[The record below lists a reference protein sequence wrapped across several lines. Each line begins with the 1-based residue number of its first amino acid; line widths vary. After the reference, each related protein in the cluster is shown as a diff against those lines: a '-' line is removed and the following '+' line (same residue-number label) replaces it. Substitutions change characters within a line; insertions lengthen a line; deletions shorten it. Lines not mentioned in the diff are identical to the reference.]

1 MREIILDIETSGLD
15 YKEGHRI
22 IEIGCVELNKKEV
35 GSHFHRYI
43 NPLKTLTEE
52 NIKIHG
58 ITNEFLEDKPLFEDV
73 AEEFLSFIQDSSIIA
88 HNANFDVGFL
98 NYELEKLSKPQIAK
112 DRVVDTV
119 VIARNRFPGQ
129 QVNLD
134 ALVKKLKVNTLVDRE
149 FHGALK
155 DAKILTD
162 VYLELQGINQM
173 GLQLNERKTEDLNL
187 SGELNL
193 TQIVL
198 TKDETEAHKEFIKNN
213 IPNANWAK
221 EDKSYDAEQMSFD
234 LTDAQYTAKF
244 LLENDDDIDYA
255 FNEKELLKEML
266 EYIDATYDAHYSQ
279 DKYQSTEI
287 IEDMGHGM
295 GFALGKRADVSA
307 LPSELQVKE
316 NPSPREELGSI
327 WKKT

>member
-22 IEIGCVELNKKEV
+22 IEIGCVELKRKEV
-35 GSHFHRYI
+35 GSYFHQYI

-73 AEEFLSFIQDSSIIA
+73 ADKFLNFIEDSLIIA

-98 NYELEKLSKPQIAK
+98 NQELERISKPQIAK
-112 DRVVDTV
+112 ERVVDTV

-134 ALVKKLKVNTLVDRE
+134 ALVKKLKVNSLVDRE

-173 GLQLNERKTEDLNL
+173 GLDLNERNVEDLKL

-193 TQIVL
+193 KPIVL

-213 IPNANWAK
+213 ISNSNWAK
-221 EDKSYDAEQMSFD
+221 IDKNYE
-234 LTDAQYTAKF
+234 
-244 LLENDDDIDYA
+244 
-255 FNEKELLKEML
+255 
-266 EYIDATYDAHYSQ
+266 
-279 DKYQSTEI
+279 
-287 IEDMGHGM
+287 
-295 GFALGKRADVSA
+295 
-307 LPSELQVKE
+307 
-316 NPSPREELGSI
+316 
-327 WKKT
+327 

>member
-22 IEIGCVELNKKEV
+22 IEIGCVELNRKEV

-73 AEEFLSFIQDSSIIA
+73 AEDFLSFIQDSSIIA

-98 NYELEKLSKPQIAK
+98 NHELEKLSQPQISK

-119 VIARNRFPGQ
+119 LIARNRFPGQ

-173 GLQLNERKTEDLNL
+173 GLQLNERKSENLNL
-187 SGELNL
+187 TDELNL

-213 IPNANWAK
+213 IPNSNWAK
-221 EDKSYDAEQMSFD
+221 IDKNYE
-234 LTDAQYTAKF
+234 
-244 LLENDDDIDYA
+244 
-255 FNEKELLKEML
+255 
-266 EYIDATYDAHYSQ
+266 
-279 DKYQSTEI
+279 
-287 IEDMGHGM
+287 
-295 GFALGKRADVSA
+295 
-307 LPSELQVKE
+307 
-316 NPSPREELGSI
+316 
-327 WKKT
+327 

>member
-15 YKEGHRI
+15 YKEVHRI
-22 IEIGCVELNKKEV
+22 IEIGCVELNRKEV

-98 NYELEKLSKPQIAK
+98 NHELKKLSKPQIDK

-173 GLQLNERKTEDLNL
+173 GLQLNEGKVEDLKL

-193 TQIVL
+193 KPIVL

-213 IPNANWAK
+213 IPNSNWAK
-221 EDKSYDAEQMSFD
+221 IDKNYE
-234 LTDAQYTAKF
+234 
-244 LLENDDDIDYA
+244 
-255 FNEKELLKEML
+255 
-266 EYIDATYDAHYSQ
+266 
-279 DKYQSTEI
+279 
-287 IEDMGHGM
+287 
-295 GFALGKRADVSA
+295 
-307 LPSELQVKE
+307 
-316 NPSPREELGSI
+316 
-327 WKKT
+327 

>member
-15 YKEGHRI
+15 YKEGHRV
-22 IEIGCVELNKKEV
+22 IEIGCIELNRKEV
-35 GSHFHRYI
+35 GSHFHQYI

-73 AEEFLSFIQDSSIIA
+73 ADDFLSFIQDSFIIA

-98 NYELEKLSKPQIAK
+98 NHELEKVYKPTIDK

-134 ALVKKLKVNTLVDRE
+134 ALVKKLKVNSLIDRE

-162 VYLELQGINQM
+162 VYLELQGVNQM
-173 GLQLNERKTEDLNL
+173 RLGLEEGQSEDLNL

-193 TQIVL
+193 KTIVL
-198 TKDETEAHKEFIKNN
+198 TKEETEAHKEFIRNN
-213 IPNANWAK
+213 IPNSNWAK
-221 EDKSYDAEQMSFD
+221 TDK
-234 LTDAQYTAKF
+234 
-244 LLENDDDIDYA
+244 
-255 FNEKELLKEML
+255 
-266 EYIDATYDAHYSQ
+266 TY
-279 DKYQSTEI
+279 E
-287 IEDMGHGM
+287 
-295 GFALGKRADVSA
+295 
-307 LPSELQVKE
+307 
-316 NPSPREELGSI
+316 
-327 WKKT
+327 

>member
-22 IEIGCVELNKKEV
+22 IEIGCIELNRKEV
-35 GSHFHRYI
+35 GSHFHQYI

-73 AEEFLSFIQDSSIIA
+73 ADKFLNFIEDSQIIA

-98 NYELEKLSKPQIAK
+98 NHELEKISKPQIAK

-134 ALVKKLKVNTLVDRE
+134 SLVKKLKVNSLVDRE

-162 VYLELQGINQM
+162 VYLELQGINQI
-173 GLQLNERKTEDLNL
+173 GLELNERNAEDLIL

-193 TQIVL
+193 KPIVL

-213 IPNANWAK
+213 IPNSNWAK
-221 EDKSYDAEQMSFD
+221 TDKNYE
-234 LTDAQYTAKF
+234 
-244 LLENDDDIDYA
+244 
-255 FNEKELLKEML
+255 
-266 EYIDATYDAHYSQ
+266 
-279 DKYQSTEI
+279 
-287 IEDMGHGM
+287 
-295 GFALGKRADVSA
+295 
-307 LPSELQVKE
+307 
-316 NPSPREELGSI
+316 
-327 WKKT
+327 

>member
-15 YKEGHRI
+15 YKDGHRV
-22 IEIGCVELNKKEV
+22 IEIGCIELNQKEV
-35 GSHFHRYI
+35 GSHFHQYI

-52 NIKIHG
+52 NMKIHG

-73 AEEFLSFIQDSSIIA
+73 ADDFLSFIQDSFIIA

-98 NYELEKLSKPQIAK
+98 NHELEKISKPTIDQ

-134 ALVKKLKVNTLVDRE
+134 ALVKKLKVNSLIDRE

-162 VYLELQGINQM
+162 VYLELQGVNQM
-173 GLQLNERKTEDLNL
+173 GLGLEEGQSEDLNL

-193 TQIVL
+193 KTIVL
-198 TKDETEAHKEFIKNN
+198 TKEETEAHKEFIRNN
-213 IPNANWAK
+213 IPNSNWAK
-221 EDKSYDAEQMSFD
+221 TDK
-234 LTDAQYTAKF
+234 
-244 LLENDDDIDYA
+244 
-255 FNEKELLKEML
+255 
-266 EYIDATYDAHYSQ
+266 TY
-279 DKYQSTEI
+279 E
-287 IEDMGHGM
+287 
-295 GFALGKRADVSA
+295 
-307 LPSELQVKE
+307 
-316 NPSPREELGSI
+316 
-327 WKKT
+327 

>member
-15 YKEGHRI
+15 YKEGHRV
-22 IEIGCVELNKKEV
+22 IEIGCIELNRKEV
-35 GSHFHRYI
+35 GAHFHRYI

-52 NIKIHG
+52 NMNIHG

-73 AEEFLSFIQDSSIIA
+73 ADDFLSFIQDSFIIA

-98 NYELEKLSKPQIAK
+98 NHELEKISKPTIDK

-134 ALVKKLKVNTLVDRE
+134 ALVKKLKVNSLIDRE

-162 VYLELQGINQM
+162 VYLELQGVNQM
-173 GLQLNERKTEDLNL
+173 GLQLDEGKSEDLNL

-193 TQIVL
+193 KTIVL
-198 TKDETEAHKEFIKNN
+198 TKEETEAHKEFIRKNISN
-213 IPNANWAK
+213 SNWAK
-221 EDKSYDAEQMSFD
+221 TDK
-234 LTDAQYTAKF
+234 
-244 LLENDDDIDYA
+244 
-255 FNEKELLKEML
+255 
-266 EYIDATYDAHYSQ
+266 TY
-279 DKYQSTEI
+279 E
-287 IEDMGHGM
+287 
-295 GFALGKRADVSA
+295 
-307 LPSELQVKE
+307 
-316 NPSPREELGSI
+316 
-327 WKKT
+327 

>member
-22 IEIGCVELNKKEV
+22 IEIGCVELNRKEV

-73 AEEFLSFIQDSSIIA
+73 AEEFLSFIKDSSIIA

-98 NYELEKLSKPQIAK
+98 NHELEKLSQPQISK
-112 DRVVDTV
+112 ERVVDTV

-173 GLQLNERKTEDLNL
+173 GLQLNERKSENLNL
-187 SGELNL
+187 TDELNL

-213 IPNANWAK
+213 IPNSNWAK
-221 EDKSYDAEQMSFD
+221 VDKSYE
-234 LTDAQYTAKF
+234 
-244 LLENDDDIDYA
+244 
-255 FNEKELLKEML
+255 
-266 EYIDATYDAHYSQ
+266 
-279 DKYQSTEI
+279 
-287 IEDMGHGM
+287 
-295 GFALGKRADVSA
+295 
-307 LPSELQVKE
+307 
-316 NPSPREELGSI
+316 
-327 WKKT
+327 

>member
-22 IEIGCVELNKKEV
+22 IEIGCVELNQKEV

-73 AEEFLSFIQDSSIIA
+73 AEEFFSFIQDSSIVA

-98 NYELEKLSKPQIAK
+98 NHELEKISKPLIAK
-112 DRVVDTV
+112 DRVIDTV

-134 ALVKKLKVNTLVDRE
+134 ALVKKLKVNSLVDRE

-173 GLQLNERKTEDLNL
+173 GLQFNERKSEDLKL

-193 TQIVL
+193 KPIVL

-213 IPNANWAK
+213 IPNSNWAK
-221 EDKSYDAEQMSFD
+221 IDK
-234 LTDAQYTAKF
+234 
-244 LLENDDDIDYA
+244 
-255 FNEKELLKEML
+255 
-266 EYIDATYDAHYSQ
+266 
-279 DKYQSTEI
+279 KYE
-287 IEDMGHGM
+287 
-295 GFALGKRADVSA
+295 
-307 LPSELQVKE
+307 
-316 NPSPREELGSI
+316 
-327 WKKT
+327 

>member
-15 YKEGHRI
+15 YKEGHRV
-22 IEIGCVELNKKEV
+22 IEIGCIELNRKEV

-52 NIKIHG
+52 NMKIHG
-58 ITNEFLEDKPLFEDV
+58 ITNEFLEDKPLFEDL
-73 AEEFLSFIQDSSIIA
+73 ADDFLNFIQDSFIIA

-98 NYELEKLSKPQIAK
+98 NHELEKISKPTIDQ

-134 ALVKKLKVNTLVDRE
+134 ALVKKLKVNSLIDRE

-162 VYLELQGINQM
+162 VYLELQGVNQM
-173 GLQLNERKTEDLNL
+173 GLQLEEGQSEDLNL

-193 TQIVL
+193 KTIVL
-198 TKDETEAHKEFIKNN
+198 TKEETEAHKEFIRNN
-213 IPNANWAK
+213 IPNSNWAK
-221 EDKSYDAEQMSFD
+221 TDK
-234 LTDAQYTAKF
+234 
-244 LLENDDDIDYA
+244 
-255 FNEKELLKEML
+255 
-266 EYIDATYDAHYSQ
+266 TY
-279 DKYQSTEI
+279 E
-287 IEDMGHGM
+287 
-295 GFALGKRADVSA
+295 
-307 LPSELQVKE
+307 
-316 NPSPREELGSI
+316 
-327 WKKT
+327 

>member
-1 MREIILDIETSGLD
+1 MREIILDIETSGLE

-22 IEIGCVELNKKEV
+22 IEIGCVELNRKEV

-58 ITNEFLEDKPLFEDV
+58 ITNDFLEDKPLFEEI
-73 AEEFLSFIQDSSIIA
+73 AEEFLNFIQDSSIIA
-88 HNANFDVGFL
+88 HNAKFDVGFL
-98 NYELEKLSKPQIAK
+98 NHELEKLSKPQIDK

-193 TQIVL
+193 KQIVL

-213 IPNANWAK
+213 IPNSNWAK
-221 EDKSYDAEQMSFD
+221 VDKSYE
-234 LTDAQYTAKF
+234 
-244 LLENDDDIDYA
+244 
-255 FNEKELLKEML
+255 
-266 EYIDATYDAHYSQ
+266 
-279 DKYQSTEI
+279 
-287 IEDMGHGM
+287 
-295 GFALGKRADVSA
+295 
-307 LPSELQVKE
+307 
-316 NPSPREELGSI
+316 
-327 WKKT
+327 

>member
-15 YKEGHRI
+15 YKEGHRV
-22 IEIGCVELNKKEV
+22 IEIGCIELNRKEV
-35 GSHFHRYI
+35 GSHFHRYV

-52 NIKIHG
+52 NMNIHG

-73 AEEFLSFIQDSSIIA
+73 ADDFLSFIQDSFIIA

-98 NYELEKLSKPQIAK
+98 NHELEKISKPTIDK

-134 ALVKKLKVNTLVDRE
+134 ALVKKLKVNSLIDRE

-162 VYLELQGINQM
+162 VYLELQGVNQM
-173 GLQLNERKTEDLNL
+173 GLQLDEGKSEDLNL

-193 TQIVL
+193 KTIVL
-198 TKDETEAHKEFIKNN
+198 TKEETEAHKEFIRNN
-213 IPNANWAK
+213 IPNSNWAK
-221 EDKSYDAEQMSFD
+221 TDK
-234 LTDAQYTAKF
+234 
-244 LLENDDDIDYA
+244 
-255 FNEKELLKEML
+255 
-266 EYIDATYDAHYSQ
+266 TY
-279 DKYQSTEI
+279 E
-287 IEDMGHGM
+287 
-295 GFALGKRADVSA
+295 
-307 LPSELQVKE
+307 
-316 NPSPREELGSI
+316 
-327 WKKT
+327 

>member
-15 YKEGHRI
+15 YKEGHRV
-22 IEIGCVELNKKEV
+22 IEIGCIELNRKEV

-52 NIKIHG
+52 NMNIHG

-73 AEEFLSFIQDSSIIA
+73 ADDFLSFIQDSFIIA

-98 NYELEKLSKPQIAK
+98 NHELEKISKPTIDK

-134 ALVKKLKVNTLVDRE
+134 ALVKKLKVNSLIDRE

-162 VYLELQGINQM
+162 VYLELQGVNQM
-173 GLQLNERKTEDLNL
+173 GLQLDEGKSEDLNL

-193 TQIVL
+193 KSIVL
-198 TKDETEAHKEFIKNN
+198 TKEETEAHKEFIRKN
-213 IPNANWAK
+213 IPNSNWAK
-221 EDKSYDAEQMSFD
+221 TDK
-234 LTDAQYTAKF
+234 
-244 LLENDDDIDYA
+244 
-255 FNEKELLKEML
+255 
-266 EYIDATYDAHYSQ
+266 TY
-279 DKYQSTEI
+279 E
-287 IEDMGHGM
+287 
-295 GFALGKRADVSA
+295 
-307 LPSELQVKE
+307 
-316 NPSPREELGSI
+316 
-327 WKKT
+327 

>member
-15 YKEGHRI
+15 YKEGHRV
-22 IEIGCVELNKKEV
+22 IEIGCIELNRKEV
-35 GSHFHRYI
+35 GAHFHKYI

-52 NIKIHG
+52 NMKIHG

-73 AEEFLSFIQDSSIIA
+73 ADDFLSFIQDSFIIA

-98 NYELEKLSKPQIAK
+98 NHELEKISKPTIDQ

-134 ALVKKLKVNTLVDRE
+134 ALVKKLKVNSLIDRE

-162 VYLELQGINQM
+162 VYLELQGVNQM
-173 GLQLNERKTEDLNL
+173 GLGLEEGQSEDLNL

-193 TQIVL
+193 KTIVL
-198 TKDETEAHKEFIKNN
+198 TKEETEAHKEFIRNN
-213 IPNANWAK
+213 IPNSNWAK
-221 EDKSYDAEQMSFD
+221 TDK
-234 LTDAQYTAKF
+234 
-244 LLENDDDIDYA
+244 
-255 FNEKELLKEML
+255 
-266 EYIDATYDAHYSQ
+266 TY
-279 DKYQSTEI
+279 E
-287 IEDMGHGM
+287 
-295 GFALGKRADVSA
+295 
-307 LPSELQVKE
+307 
-316 NPSPREELGSI
+316 
-327 WKKT
+327 